1 MKRDLR
7 TSQMNTNND
16 HGDGALTQHPQKNKS
31 NTLMDIYHI
40 CKRMECAASNH
51 QLTHVC
57 LGFGRN
63 CRVLLEVNACWI
75 GEVNKNHS
83 KVCPG
88 EPQSASSRTQVTAKS
103 ASNQPKLAPSRPT
116 SAPSQSQVD
125 SKRPQVST
133 TSADSELT
141 GTEPRLT

>member
-16 HGDGALTQHPQKNKS
+16 NGDGALTQHPQKNKS

-103 ASNQPKLAPSRPT
+103 AQVSLKSTQVGTKSTHVSPKSVPGRFKA
-116 SAPSQSQVD
+116 APSQHHV
-125 SKRPQVST
+125 
-133 TSADSELT
+133 
-141 GTEPRLT
+141 G

>member
-103 ASNQPKLAPSRPT
+103 AQVNLKSTQVGTKSTHVSPKSVPGRFKA
-116 SAPSQSQVD
+116 APSQHHV
-125 SKRPQVST
+125 
-133 TSADSELT
+133 
-141 GTEPRLT
+141 G